1 MREKLKEIMTV
12 ENLKQNEE
20 RIIKFQM
27 SQEKE
32 NACKSEIRT
41 LISWLCSELLRFSLF
56 VHEEPL
62 AHSAVFP

>member
-1 MREKLKEIMTV
+1 
-12 ENLKQNEE
+12 
-20 RIIKFQM
+20 M

-32 NACKSEIRT
+32 NACKSKIRT
-41 LISWLCSELLRFSLF
+41 LKSWLCSELLHFSLF